1 MDQNAENFMEN
12 QARQNRRETEAES
25 DGRLYRPEEELPDL
39 LDSLMKKGAS
49 VNAGGSMTLAETGI
63 ITDYLYA
70 ADYSFYDKT
79 RRRSRPP
86 NRSRPYTTRHFPR
99 ITISPRLTR
108 LPRTAIYSMSTDAAT
123 ASPRRCTAPE
133 NVFVVVGRNKCVK
146 TVEDAIQ
153 RNREISG
160 PANCIRLGKKTP
172 CSVTGQCADCSSP
185 DRICNEFTLSDQEK
199 QSEGENQGDPSELRG
214 GVLI

>member
-1 MDQNAENFMEN
+1 MDQNAENLWRIKLGRIAEKLKLN
-12 QARQNRRETEAES
+12 QMDAYIVQTK
-25 DGRLYRPEEELPDL
+25 EELPDL

-63 ITDYLYA
+63 IDYLYA
-70 ADYSFYDKT
+70 GDYSFYDKT
-79 RRRSRPP
+79 
-86 NRSRPYTTRHFPR
+86 
-99 ITISPRLTR
+99 SPEVKTAEQI
-108 LPRTAIYSMSTDAAT
+108 TAIYRQAFSADYYFTSANAITGDGYIFNVDGRGNRVAAT
-123 ASPRRCTAPE
+123 MYGPE

-185 DRICNEFTLSDQEK
+185 DRICNEFTLLKRSNPKGRIKVILLNFEA
-199 QSEGENQGDPSELRG
+199 GY
-214 GVLI
+214 